1 MTRFKNIVDH
11 RVYTLHN
18 ERNKSQYFEKR
29 TPTLDNQFATK
40 MHAEYQRKENVD
52 FIFSTL

>member
-1 MTRFKNIVDH
+1 M
-11 RVYTLHN
+11 HN